1 MDRIKSL
8 IYVLIFFVVLG
19 FFVWAILPKDNFSD
33 KISEKLKNEKYKAD
47 ITFKD
52 ATLAEVYDG
61 VKYWELLAKTSTINK
76 SLGITDL
83 KDVDGLF
90 FDKGRP
96 TIKFLAPTAQWF
108 MSKNEII
115 LNSPIGYDIKSEKII
130 KQELEKVKDISKLYS
145 VFHLPLKQ
153 GQKYEGYWFEA
164 KKLYWKLSTKK
175 LRCTGAISLTKGD
188 IIINSEKLEA
198 DVGMEKVS
206 LTGHP
211 SAEMLSNGEII
222 ITTADRFLVD
232 SFSDIIIAENNVTI
246 TRSGSKITTSK
257 SVYNQKENIIEL
269 SGDVYLTDN
278 KITAFAKTASY
289 DVNMGKVVLKEKAKA
304 KRDGNELFGEKI
316 TVFLGQNRI
325 IIEGRTKA
333 KIMEMEVK

>member
-1 MDRIKSL
+1 M
-8 IYVLIFFVVLG
+8 
-19 FFVWAILPKDNFSD
+19 
-33 KISEKLKNEKYKAD
+33 
-47 ITFKD
+47 
-52 ATLAEVYDG
+52 
-61 VKYWELLAKTSTINK
+61 AKTSTINK
-76 SLGITDL
+76 SLGISDL

-96 TIKFLAPTAQWF
+96 TIKFLAPTAQWY

-115 LNSPIGYDIKSEKII
+115 LNSPIGYDVKSEKII
-130 KQELEKVKDISKLYS
+130 KEELAKVKDLSRLYS
-145 VFHLPLKQ
+145 IFHLPFRQ
-153 GQKYEGYWFEA
+153 GKTYEGYWFEA
-164 KKLYWKLSTKK
+164 KKLNWKLSTKK
-175 LRCTGAISLTKGD
+175 LLCTGAISLTKGD

-222 ITTADRFLVD
+222 IITADRFLVD

-257 SVYNQKENIIEL
+257 SVYNQKDNIIEL

-278 KITAFAKTASY
+278 KITAFAKAASY
-289 DVNMGKVVLKEKAKA
+289 DVKMSKLVLKEKAKA
-304 KRDGNELFGEKI
+304 KRGGNELFGERI
-316 TVFLGQNRI
+316 TVFLGQNKI

-333 KIMEMEVK
+333 KIKEMEVK